1 MKSRVRFF
9 VGVLLVSLVLAG
21 CATTAQA
28 PDPTATPTTVVI
40 ASERLTFAGSTTLQP
55 LAEELAKVYKEQHP
69 EVELDIGAGGSRVG
83 IEAIQTGKADIG
95 MASRD
100 LKEGEQTE
108 GMEIHQVAIDV
119 LAMIVHPSNPV
130 DELSLEDLR
139 GIYSGEITNWSEVG
153 GDDMEIIPVVRE
165 VSSGTRGA
173 FDDIVLDGEDPTEDA
188 VAQVTAGEVHAY
200 ISDTEGAIGYV
211 GFGHLGGDDV
221 QLLTIDGIEP
231 SPDAAIDGSYKL
243 KRPLLFLTGPLSQP
257 GAQEFIEFAL
267 SPEGQELVV
276 ENEWV
281 PVKGDS

>member
-28 PDPTATPTTVVI
+28 PDPTATPTTEVI